1 MPNPIMLPLLRWA
14 GKLRY
19 PTLFKVTAGLFLASM
34 LLPDPIPF
42 LDEIVFGLG
51 TLLLANWKRRTPT
64 PGTPRPVVA
73 DAPRVRR

>member
-19 PTLFKVTAGLFLASM
+19 PTLFKVTAGLFAVSL

-51 TLLLANWKRRTPT
+51 ALLLANWKTRTPAE
-64 PGTPRPVVA
+64 P
-73 DAPRVRR
+73 APIASSARRMRR

>member
-19 PTLFKVTAGLFLASM
+19 PTLFKVTAGLFVVSV

-51 TLLLANWKRRTPT
+51 ALLLANWKNRTPAE
-64 PGTPRPVVA
+64 P
-73 DAPRVRR
+73 APIASSARRVRR